1 MCAQLQYGTKT
12 RVERAKKGF
21 CLSESEKI
29 LGVHRLHW
37 RPLGPWPGVSK
48 DFVSGC
54 LLRETTDVTIV
65 PLLFPVFPSS
75 KFFGDVDQKNMDRK
89 REMAISNGCFGIDF
103 LLQPRESLSR
113 GLQQK
118 IDAKATV
125 SCEQILGPFLIWALS
140 PWFSGNCSGF
150 FLCFEISNL
159 PNLHAVF
166 IKMQCLLLRAFYLPS
181 DQISYRYI

>member
-29 LGVHRLHW
+29 LGVHRPHW

-54 LLRETTDVTIV
+54 LQRETTDVTIMK
-65 PLLFPVFPSS
+65 LLFPVFPSS

-89 REMAISNGCFGIDF
+89 REMALSNGCFGIDF
-103 LLQPRESLSR
+103 LLQP
-113 GLQQK
+113 
-118 IDAKATV
+118 
-125 SCEQILGPFLIWALS
+125 P
-140 PWFSGNCSGF
+140 
-150 FLCFEISNL
+150 
-159 PNLHAVF
+159 
-166 IKMQCLLLRAFYLPS
+166 
-181 DQISYRYI
+181 